1 MKKHGRVSGNQSTV
15 TCGGYSASNV
25 VHESFCLKIPNGM
38 PLELSAP
45 ILCAGITMYSPL
57 QNWGFTNGQKKT
69 VGIVGIGGLGTMGVK
84 IARALDHD
92 VVAIST
98 SAKKEAI
105 ARQKGATHFVV
116 STDPESIAKH
126 AGMCDIILNTVSGN
140 HDLNLY
146 MQLLAKSG
154 TLV

>member
-1 MKKHGRVSGNQSTV
+1 M
-15 TCGGYSASNV
+15 GGYSASCV
-25 VHESFCLKIPNGM
+25 VHEHFCLKIPNGM

-57 QNWGFTNGQKKT
+57 ENWGFTKGEKRT

-84 IARALDHD
+84 LARALGHD

-98 SAKKEAI
+98 SANKEAM
-105 ARQKGATHFVV
+105 ARQKGATHFVA
-116 STDPESIAKH
+116 SKDPESVTKH
-126 AGMCDIILNTVSGN
+126 AGLCDIILNTVSVN

-146 MQLLAKSG
+146 LPLLAKSG